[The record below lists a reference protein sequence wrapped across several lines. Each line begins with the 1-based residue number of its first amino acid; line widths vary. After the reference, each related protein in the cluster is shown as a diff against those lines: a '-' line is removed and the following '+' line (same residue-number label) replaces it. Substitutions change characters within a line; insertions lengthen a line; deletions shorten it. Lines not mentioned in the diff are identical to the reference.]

1 MCLPLDELVHTNQMK
16 LWTIYHGKIFPLNE
30 LNMCVFFS
38 LSFGVCLF
46 FFVLIFFSLA
56 FILLPSL
63 VSERGWRYMCMRPHI
78 FSHLYQ
84 TNFKL
89 RPGATIIYSFKY
101 EMRKSQCDLPTHNL
115 NCIYWSMKMVISNK
129 TCIASQHRTSAR
141 NCNIHSSEH
150 EHGLMLNIDIH
161 TFLHIL
167 FWCFTPFS
175 HDLFFSS
182 VFSFVCVCSLAE
194 GKCLHQSVQWITTK
208 CEKKPNQDKMLQTL
222 SFNWIKVR
230 IASLDDVNSIVRF
243 ICNWIDWMRKFA
255 ASSDF
260 FFCFANEPLKSSFK
274 LIQT

>member
-1 MCLPLDELVHTNQMK
+1 MVMNEKERWKMTVRNEWHSASTVFLHRLPSLLRLLLSSSPSSKKTSFFNLRPSVMCLPLDELVHTNKMK

-150 EHGLMLNIDIH
+150 EHGWMLNIDIH

-208 CEKKPNQDKMLQTL
+208 CEKKTE
-222 SFNWIKVR
+222 SR
-230 IASLDDVNSIVRF
+230 
-243 ICNWIDWMRKFA
+243 
-255 ASSDF
+255 
-260 FFCFANEPLKSSFK
+260 
-274 LIQT
+274 